1 MEVATLI
8 TADFEL
14 TKAEADIIYDAVRLN
29 VIYSDVIDD
38 PEKQIAFERSM
49 FGLYEPLQQV
59 KDGKASN
66 IQLTGYTARH
76 ILYSLQDLRDA
87 GNTLYYIVDEQKF
100 SSMCETI
107 GDLVYRLRDMVYI
120 DKVFGKEGT
129 GLCE

>member
-1 MEVATLI
+1 MI
-8 TADFEL
+8 TADFKL
-14 TKAEADIIYDAVRLN
+14 TKAEADIVYDAIRLN

-38 PEKQIAFERSM
+38 PEKQIIFERSM

-66 IQLTGYTARH
+66 IQLNGYTARH
-76 ILYSLQDLRDA
+76 ILYSLQDLRDT
-87 GNTLYYIVDEQKF
+87 GNTLYYIIDEQKF

-107 GDLVYRLRDMVYI
+107 DDLVYRLRDMVYI
-120 DKVFGKEGT
+120 DKVFGAEGT

>member
-1 MEVATLI
+1 MI

-14 TKAEADIIYDAVRLN
+14 TKAEADIVYDAVRIN

-38 PEKQIAFERSM
+38 PEKQIIFERSM

-66 IQLTGYTARH
+66 IQLNGYTARH
-76 ILYSLQDLRDA
+76 ILYSLQDLRDT
-87 GNTLYYIVDEQKF
+87 GNTLYYIIDEQRFKT
-100 SSMCETI
+100 MCNTI
-107 GDLVYRLRDMVYI
+107 KDLVYRLLDMVYI

>member
-1 MEVATLI
+1 LKTV
-8 TADFEL
+8 DFEL
-14 TKAEADIIYDAVRLN
+14 TKAEADIVYDAIRLN

-38 PEKQIAFERSM
+38 PEGQIAFERSM

-59 KDGKASN
+59 KGGKASN
-66 IQLTGYTARH
+66 IQLNGYTARH

-87 GNTLYYIVDEQKF
+87 GNTLYYIIDEQKF

-107 GDLVYRLRDMVYI
+107 KDLVYRLIDMVYI

>member
-1 MEVATLI
+1 MI

-14 TKAEADIIYDAVRLN
+14 TKAEADIVYDAIRLN

-38 PEKQIAFERSM
+38 PEKQIIFERSM

-66 IQLTGYTARH
+66 IQLNGYTARH
-76 ILYSLQDLRDA
+76 ILYSLQDLRDT

-100 SSMCETI
+100 SSMCGTI
-107 GDLVYRLRDMVYI
+107 YDLVYRLRDMVYI
-120 DKVFGKEGT
+120 DKVFGAEGT

>member
-1 MEVATLI
+1 MKTV
-8 TADFEL
+8 DFEL
-14 TKAEADIIYDAVRLN
+14 TKAEADIVYDAIRLN

-38 PEKQIAFERSM
+38 PEGQIAFERSM

-59 KDGKASN
+59 KGGKASN
-66 IQLTGYTARH
+66 IQLNGYTARH

-87 GNTLYYIVDEQKF
+87 GNTLYYIIDEQKF

-107 GDLVYRLRDMVYI
+107 KDLVYRLIDMVYI

>member
-1 MEVATLI
+1 MEVDILI

-14 TKAEADIIYDAVRLN
+14 TKAEADIVYDAIRIN

-38 PEKQIAFERSM
+38 PESQIAFEISM

-66 IQLTGYTARH
+66 IQLNGYTARH
-76 ILYSLQDLRDA
+76 ILYSLQDLRDT
-87 GNTLYYIVDEQKF
+87 GNTLYYIIDEQRFKT
-100 SSMCETI
+100 MCSTI
-107 GDLVYRLRDMVYI
+107 KDLIYRLLGMVYI
-120 DKVFGKEGT
+120 DKVFGAEGT